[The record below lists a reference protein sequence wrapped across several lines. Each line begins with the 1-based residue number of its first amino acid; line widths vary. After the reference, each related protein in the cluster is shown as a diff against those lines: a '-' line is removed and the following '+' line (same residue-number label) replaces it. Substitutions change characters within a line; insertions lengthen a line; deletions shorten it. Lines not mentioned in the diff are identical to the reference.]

1 MFAATNMRLSIF
13 ASPENG
19 DVMRPLDEVSEF
31 ESMRVADGSGLK
43 PPCSAVHFISSSP
56 ALILHLLHLM
66 LPFVQFV
73 IRRERLVHIL
83 QILYQHYHTPFNV
96 LIRLLI
102 PRKRRSTSVCNDPT
116 AILID

>member
-19 DVMRPLDEVSEF
+19 DVMRPLDEVSESRDESSRRKRF
-31 ESMRVADGSGLK
+31 ET
-43 PPCSAVHFISSSP
+43 PCFAVHFISSSP
-56 ALILHLLHLM
+56 AIILHLLHLM